1 MRRLTSETN
10 LVALTNPNSPIS
22 EVYRTLRTNIQYA
35 EIDTP
40 KQILMIASSQP
51 DEGKTTTITNLAVTI
66 AQEERKVLLV
76 DADMRKPS
84 LHQVFD
90 KPNRI
95 GLSSVISNQF
105 SWQEAVMD
113 TMVEHLSVITSGPI
127 PPNPSEMLGSNK
139 MKALVQEWKNH
150 YDVILFDTPPVL
162 AVTDALI
169 VSAFCDGVVLVV
181 LAGKV
186 KKEMVKKMKANLD
199 RVQAQIVGVVM
210 NKINP
215 KDSEDIQLQYY
226 ETVRS

>member
-95 GLSSVISNQF
+95 GLSSAISNQF

-127 PPNPSEMLGSNK
+127 PPNPSEMLGSNR
-139 MKALVQEWKNH
+139 MKALVQEWKEH

-226 ETVRS
+226 ETAKS